1 MHFGFFHFVYLI
13 FVIGIVSRGVGG
25 DRFEA
30 WDADLVD
37 FIWIIAAAVGFH
49 LGTMHSFRKTFE
61 SDLQGRLNLEVVI
74 LLPNALILP
83 MHLTIIFGV
92 GMGSNRLAVLLFS
105 TLKTGA
111 DYLMHI
117 VEHMMLQK
125 KIPKE

>member
-1 MHFGFFHFVYLI
+1 MCLEESAAIDSKRGRPRRLHLDHCSG
-13 FVIGIVSRGVGG
+13 SR
-25 DRFEA
+25 
-30 WDADLVD
+30 LS
-37 FIWIIAAAVGFH
+37 
-49 LGTMHSFRKTFE
+49 LGHHAFLSENFRKNVE